1 MTKLFA
7 EKGKYIAQKTFNTW
21 QSGRTF
27 DQELNDTIVGKI
39 AEKAIKE
46 YFYQQC
52 KDNFNPYIAFYD
64 DFREDNFNN
73 HNEIDFIFSK
83 SIDQLL
89 NAQAYIQ
96 KHLTNSKLKSHK
108 SKFINNDVFICE
120 IKSTRIPA
128 KSDRLKTNGSID
140 IDKILDDDFLSY
152 PFFKRTSSTIN
163 NKDDYIREISGELK
177 LSEQEIMNIEEHNLI
192 DWYFR
197 VYIDTC
203 DDKYTAYIIGAL
215 PKDEFIKNFNIKK
228 MYQINK
234 SENAIYLSTPLR
246 NGVSIKDFM
255 KNNIKMIPF
264 KNHLSTIKNNNTNM
278 ELSN

>member
-1 MTKLFA
+1 MISKDDVIILNNLTLSENELA
-7 EKGKYIAQKTFNTW
+7 TCKYIAQKTFNTW

-27 DQELNDTIVGKI
+27 DQKLNDTIVGNI

-64 DFREDNFNN
+64 DFREDNFNH

-128 KSDRLKTNGSID
+128 KSDRLKTNGAID

-177 LSEQEIMNIEEHNLI
+177 LSEQEILKEKTKGNLVKEE
-192 DWYFR
+192 
-197 VYIDTC
+197 
-203 DDKYTAYIIGAL
+203 
-215 PKDEFIKNFNIKK
+215 E
-228 MYQINK
+228 
-234 SENAIYLSTPLR
+234 
-246 NGVSIKDFM
+246 DFM
-255 KNNIKMIPF
+255 
-264 KNHLSTIKNNNTNM
+264 TNVTRDLKLKYVEM
-278 ELSN
+278 SKK